1 MLLVIVDFSAATFLS
16 TAWSPPC
23 WSVKALVLKGVQ
35 SLRPYL
41 HEAGRCGQSM
51 AGKVSKAKRPKRRW
65 IGIALPHNVQSR
77 EDLTSVL
84 ESSPFESFR
93 IKLYDCHPS
102 GSEAALAACSIQKR
116 VDEVGFAI
124 ICVLLSQYIE
134 VRNILDSGDGH
145 GLMSITSSGKIRL
158 VRERLGIP
166 KPSRR

>member
-1 MLLVIVDFSAATFLS
+1 MS
-16 TAWSPPC
+16 TALSPPC
-23 WSVKALVLKGVQ
+23 WAVKALVLKGVQ

-41 HEAGRCGQSM
+41 HEAGRYGQSM

-65 IGIALPHNVQSR
+65 IGIAFLPSVQSR

-84 ESSPFESFR
+84 ESSPFESYR
-93 IKLYDCHPS
+93 IKLYDYHSS

-124 ICVLLSQYIE
+124 ICVLLSQYDD
-134 VRNILDSGDGH
+134 VRNVLESGDDH
-145 GLMSITSSGKIRL
+145 ALISITSSGKIRL

-166 KPSRR
+166 KPSSR